1 MTTNDA
7 DVLAL
12 ANLPNAD
19 GRPLP
24 RRCYT
29 DLFCPAETAIKDAM
43 WAVERMAGSPGLTD
57 ALNLLEQAKKRVADY
72 VDGVEGERDKLL
84 GDARFYAKKMREDSA
99 DGKTV
104 RVPLSVAR
112 VLEDCARALSR
123 PVPEGWR
130 PIKEFDQSDDGVWAL
145 LLEEDGYQRAWVT
158 WRDGEF
164 FEFCCSTRLR
174 PLTDFKAAY
183 FLIPPAA
190 PSEREDR

>member
-12 ANLPNAD
+12 DKEAFA
-19 GRPLP
+19 
-24 RRCYT
+24 
-29 DLFCPAETAIKDAM
+29 K
-43 WAVERMAGSPGLTD
+43 
-57 ALNLLEQAKKRVADY
+57 ALDEAY
-72 VDGVEGERDKLL
+72 WERD
-84 GDARFYAKKMREDSA
+84 EN
-99 DGKTV
+99 DGSL
-104 RVPLSVAR
+104 R
-112 VLEDCARALSR
+112 DCIEAAIATYLDNTRALSR

-130 PIKEFDQSDDGVWAL
+130 TIKEFDQSDDGVWAL